1 MAFADSTVPTKAG
14 AWCMTKL
21 LESQVHR
28 VERNEPKLNTN
39 VARRGG
45 ALVSLSHFCRVSR
58 VPCVVVNPE
67 VDGELPLASKK
78 SDRTGTRQP
87 DDAEKSVLCS
97 YELITEKTPCAMCL
111 LSDERLLK
119 KVRRYSLFLYV
130 GSMIVAIAP
139 RLAPASR
146 PAVVPSLPAGYGLP
160 VTCASFTVATLVVQ
174 ELLARVLERGPAP
187 APRLTPEAAWPLGIS
202 TWMFVTMFFHSYL
215 CFGGDG
221 YFVRSCDEW
230 AAACVAS
237 SLNLFIA
244 TLTVSI
250 SLRALL
256 ACHEFFDSFVSLELG
271 RLRFCVRVLHADR
284 HARLAFLAGLLG
296 LRRTLQFAETYKS
309 LQK

>member
-1 MAFADSTVPTKAG
+1 MP
-14 AWCMTKL
+14 W
-21 LESQVHR
+21 
-28 VERNEPKLNTN
+28 PKLTILFLNSEVEEKPVT
-39 VARRGG
+39 AAEADERR
-45 ALVSLSHFCRVSR
+45 REE
-58 VPCVVVNPE
+58 E
-67 VDGELPLASKK
+67 V
-78 SDRTGTRQP
+78 
-87 DDAEKSVLCS
+87 
-97 YELITEKTPCAMCL
+97 
-111 LSDERLLK
+111 ERLLK

-244 TLTVSI
+244 TLTVSDY
-250 SLRALL
+250 L
-256 ACHEFFDSFVSLELG
+256 A
-271 RLRFCVRVLHADR
+271 
-284 HARLAFLAGLLG
+284 
-296 LRRTLQFAETYKS
+296 
-309 LQK
+309 